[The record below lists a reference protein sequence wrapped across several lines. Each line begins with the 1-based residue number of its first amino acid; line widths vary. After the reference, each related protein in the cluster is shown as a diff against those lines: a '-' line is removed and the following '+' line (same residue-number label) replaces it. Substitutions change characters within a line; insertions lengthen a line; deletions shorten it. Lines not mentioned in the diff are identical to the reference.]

1 MSKALAIDFSTSNTG
16 YAFRNPLTNEYVVG
30 SIAGGKSK
38 DPLERAKLIAD
49 GITEVIEH
57 YNLFD
62 YFIYIEEPIITFK
75 SKGNISLIRAN
86 GSFLG
91 VIRNRHNIGYVD
103 VSNSMWCSY
112 HLIKGKS
119 KARKEQS
126 IEILNSYNI
135 VPEDKVNDDMA
146 DAFCILLY
154 VESQEN
160 KWL

>member
-1 MSKALAIDFSTSNTG
+1 
-16 YAFRNPLTNEYVVG
+16 
-30 SIAGGKSK
+30 
-38 DPLERAKLIAD
+38 
-49 GITEVIEH
+49 
-57 YNLFD
+57 
-62 YFIYIEEPIITFK
+62 

-91 VIRNRHNIGYVD
+91 VMRNRHNIGYVD
-103 VSNSMWCSY
+103 VSNSMWCGY

-126 IEILNSYNI
+126 IDILESYNI
-135 VPEDKVNDDMA
+135 VPKDKINDDMA

-160 KWL
+160 I

>member
-91 VIRNRHNIGYVD
+91 VMRNRHNIGYVD
-103 VSNSMWCSY
+103 ISNSMWCGS
-112 HLIKGKS
+112 S
-119 KARKEQS
+119 
-126 IEILNSYNI
+126 N
-135 VPEDKVNDDMA
+135 
-146 DAFCILLY
+146 
-154 VESQEN
+154 
-160 KWL
+160 

>member
-1 MSKALAIDFSTSNTG
+1 M
-16 YAFRNPLTNEYVVG
+16 
-30 SIAGGKSK
+30 
-38 DPLERAKLIAD
+38 
-49 GITEVIEH
+49 
-57 YNLFD
+57 
-62 YFIYIEEPIITFK
+62 
-75 SKGNISLIRAN
+75 IRAN

-91 VIRNRHNIGYVD
+91 VMRNRHNIGYVD
-103 VSNSMWCSY
+103 ISNSMWCGY

-126 IEILNSYNI
+126 IEILKSYNI

-160 KWL
+160 K